1 MGSSSS
7 KVQFV
12 SFSNF
17 NNVLCNFDFV
27 GGNKMVST
35 QWMRLIRWIYIH
47 HTIRGGL
54 ELEITVES
62 GGIGPAPLSSPFMRW
77 FTCPECNVLV

>member
-1 MGSSSS
+1 
-7 KVQFV
+7 
-12 SFSNF
+12 
-17 NNVLCNFDFV
+17 
-27 GGNKMVST
+27 MVST
-35 QWMRLIRWIYIH
+35 QWMRLMRWIYIH
-47 HTIRGGL
+47 HTISGGL